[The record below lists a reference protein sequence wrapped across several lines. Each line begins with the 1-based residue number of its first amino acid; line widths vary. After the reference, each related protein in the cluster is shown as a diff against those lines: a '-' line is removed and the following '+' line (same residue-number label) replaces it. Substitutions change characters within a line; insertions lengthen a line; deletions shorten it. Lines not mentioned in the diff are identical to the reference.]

1 MFIEIPCIPGEDNV
15 YWYTLYLGKKN
26 NESVDEAKIR
36 TRARIK
42 KVVKIQTII
51 ILELSA
57 RVPGL
62 EHLNNFTC

>member
-1 MFIEIPCIPGEDNV
+1 M

-57 RVPGL
+57 RVPGS